1 MILDRFN
8 SAGDTKKQDILLAS
22 GIKAYEIKRRR
33 QMKENYTSMVPVKKA
48 KLDDVK
54 SLMKYISQPTI
65 DYINSIPELLA
76 VGEDDDEEQDD

>member
-8 SAGDTKKQDILLAS
+8 SAGDTKKQDFLLAS

-33 QMKENYTSMVPVKKA
+33 QVKENYTSMVPVKKA